1 MWIPAWT
8 KAQGE
13 QLARAHL
20 RRTLDVDADGVWS
33 APGQLT
39 IIGEHTDYNHGLS
52 LPTITPH
59 RTFVAGRLRDDDR
72 VRIASDNAVFD
83 DNGGHVWEG
92 TLDTISAESA
102 VGWPAYAAGVL
113 WALQEHGLTGKG
125 VDLGIVSCVP
135 WSTGLSN
142 AASVEAAV
150 ALATNDL
157 WKLSLDTE
165 AGLSELAE
173 ACTYGEN
180 QIAQMATGGLG
191 QHAVLRCH
199 DNEAILLDFRDDVP
213 AATACPL
220 YFPDY
225 GLAVLVI
232 DTMVRFHV
240 PGGVSGMRRE
250 ECVRAA
256 NELGLASLRDLHHDP
271 ARLGRL
277 TELSDETLRKR
288 ARHVY
293 SENDRVILVKEEL
306 SGTGPAHE
314 RFVSIG
320 KALSRSHT
328 SLAADYEVSC
338 PELDLAVQ
346 AASIAGA
353 LGARMVGGGFGG
365 PAIALV
371 RRSLADRTAQ
381 SIAEAFR
388 DAGYE
393 EPHFLLV

>member
-1 MWIPAWT
+1 MPAWT
-8 KAQGE
+8 RAQGE
-13 QLARAHL
+13 QRARSHL
-20 RRTLDVDADGVWS
+20 SQALGVDADGVWS

-39 IIGEHTDYNHGLS
+39 IIGEHTDYNNGLT

-59 RTFVAGRLRDDDR
+59 RTFVAAKLRDDDR
-72 VRIASDNAVFD
+72 VRMASDNAVFD
-83 DNGGHVWEG
+83 DNGGQVWEG
-92 TLDTISAESA
+92 TLDSISAETA
-102 VGWPAYAAGVL
+102 AGWPSYAAGVL

-142 AASVEAAV
+142 SASVEAAV
-150 ALATNDL
+150 ARAMNDL
-157 WKLSLDTE
+157 WKLSLDSE

-173 ACTYGEN
+173 ACTDGEN
-180 QIAQMATGGLG
+180 QIARMATGGLG

-199 DNEAILLDFRDDVP
+199 DNEAILLDFRDSIPD
-213 AATACPL
+213 ATACPL

-225 GLAVLVI
+225 GLAMLVI
-232 DTMVRFHV
+232 DTMVRFHI
-240 PGGVSGMRRE
+240 PGGVSGMRKE
-250 ECVRAA
+250 ECMRAA
-256 NELGLASLRDLHHDP
+256 EELGLSSLRDLHHDP
-271 ARLGRL
+271 ARLNRL
-277 TELSDETLRKR
+277 VELSDETLRKR

-293 SENDRVILVKEEL
+293 SENDRVMLVKEEL

-328 SLAADYEVSC
+328 SLAADFEVSC

-346 AASIAGA
+346 AASMAGA

-365 PAIALV
+365 PAVALI
-371 RRSLADRTAQ
+371 RRSLAERTAHA
-381 SIAEAFR
+381 IAQAFR
-388 DAGYE
+388 DHGYDD
-393 EPHFLLV
+393 PHFLLV

>member
-1 MWIPAWT
+1 MPAWT

-13 QLARAHL
+13 QRARVHL
-20 RRTLDVDADGVWS
+20 RHAFEVEADGVWS

-59 RTFVAGRLRDDDR
+59 RTFVAGRLRNDDR
-72 VRIASDNAVFD
+72 IRIACDIGVFD
-83 DNGGHVWEG
+83 DTGGQVWEG
-92 TLDTISAESA
+92 ALDSISAESA
-102 VGWPAYAAGVL
+102 TGWPGYPTGVL

-125 VDLGIVSCVP
+125 VDLALVSCVP

-150 ALATNDL
+150 ARAVNDM
-157 WKLSLDTE
+157 WRLSLDTDV
-165 AGLSELAE
+165 GLSELAE
-173 ACTYGEN
+173 ACTDGEN
-180 QIAQMATGGLG
+180 VIARMATGGLG

-199 DNEAILLDFRDDVP
+199 DNEAILLDFKKDIP
-213 AATACPL
+213 ETTACPL

-225 GLAVLVI
+225 GLAMLVI
-232 DTMVRFHV
+232 DTMARFHV
-240 PGGVSGMRRE
+240 PGGVSGLRKE
-250 ECVRAA
+250 ECMRAA
-256 NELGLASLRDLHHDP
+256 EQLGMASLRDLHSDP
-271 ARLGRL
+271 AKLGRL

-288 ARHVY
+288 ARHVF
-293 SENDRVILVKEEL
+293 SENDRVMLVKEEL

-320 KALSRSHT
+320 KAISRSHT
-328 SLAADYEVSC
+328 SLAADFEVSC

-346 AASIAGA
+346 AASVAGA
-353 LGARMVGGGFGG
+353 LGARMIGGGFGG
-365 PAIALV
+365 PALALI

-381 SIAEAFR
+381 AITQAFR
-388 DAGYE
+388 DQGYQ
-393 EPHFLLV
+393 EPQYLLV